1 MDNLSDTL
9 KKLKITAVDRT
20 EDSLEGCLDC
30 LLQAL
35 TQNNMETSE
44 KIQGSGILQLFSS
57 LLIPQSSCTA
67 KVANIIAEVAK
78 NEFMRIPCVD
88 AGLISPLVQ
97 LLNSKDQEVL
107 LQTGRALGNIC
118 YDSHEGRSAVDQA
131 GGAQIVI
138 DHLRSLCS
146 ITDPANEKL
155 LTVFCGMLMNYS
167 NENDSLQA
175 QLINMG
181 VIPTLVTLLGI
192 HYQNAALTEMCLIA
206 FGNLAELESSKEQF
220 ASTNIAEE
228 MVKLFK
234 KQIEHDKR
242 EMIFEVL
249 APLAENDAIKLQLV
263 EAGLVECL
271 LEIVQQKVDSDKED
285 DVAELKTAS
294 DLMVLLLLG
303 GLEIIS
309 LEKRRLHCLYE
320 SMQKLFEGGKG
331 NVFQRVLSWIPSNN
345 HQLQLA
351 GALAIAN
358 FARNDGNCIHMVDN
372 GIVEKLMDL
381 LDRHVEDGNV
391 TVQHAA
397 LSALRNL
404 AIPVVNKAKMLSAGV
419 TEAVLKFLKSEMPPV
434 QFKLLGTL
442 RMLIDAQAE
451 AAEQLG
457 KNIKLVERLVEWCEA
472 KDHAGVMGESNRLLS
487 ALIRH
492 SKSKDV
498 IKTIV
503 QSGGIKHL
511 VTMATSEHVIMQNE
525 ALVALALIAALELDT
540 AEKDLES
547 AKLVQILH
555 KLLADERSAPE
566 IKYNSMVL
574 ICALMGSESLHKE
587 VQDLAFLDVVSKLR
601 SHENKSVAQQA
612 SLTEQRLTVES

>member
-9 KKLKITAVDRT
+9 EKLKLTGSDCT
-20 EDSLEGCLDC
+20 SDKLDGCLDC

-35 TQNNMETSE
+35 GQN
-44 KIQGSGILQLFSS
+44 KQ
-57 LLIPQSSCTA
+57 
-67 KVANIIAEVAK
+67 
-78 NEFMRIPCVD
+78 MRIPCVD
-88 AGLISPLVQ
+88 AGLIPPLVQ
-97 LLNSKDQEVL
+97 LLNCKDQEIL

-118 YDSHEGRSAVDQA
+118 YDSHEGRRAVDQA
-131 GGAQIVI
+131 GGAQIVV
-138 DHLRSLCS
+138 DHLRSICTL
-146 ITDPANEKL
+146 TDPANEKL
-155 LTVFCGMLMNYS
+155 MTVFCGMLMNYS

-181 VIPTLVTLLGI
+181 VIPTLVKLLGV
-192 HYQNAALTEMCLIA
+192 HSQNTHLTEMCLVA

-220 ASTNIAEE
+220 ASTNVADEL
-228 MVKLFK
+228 VKLFK
-234 KQIEHDKR
+234 KQSEHEKK

-271 LEIVQQKVDSDKED
+271 LDIVHLTVNSEKDD

-303 GLEIIS
+303 D
-309 LEKRRLHCLYE
+309 E

-331 NVFQRVLSWIPSNN
+331 SVFQRVLSWLPSHN

-372 GIVEKLMDL
+372 GIVQKLIDL
-381 LDRHVEDGNV
+381 LDRHVEEGNV

-419 TEAVLKFLKSEMPPV
+419 AEEVLKFLKSEMPPV

-457 KNIKLVERLVEWCEA
+457 KNTKLVERLVEWCEA

-498 IKTIV
+498 IRTIV
-503 QSGGIKHL
+503 ESGGIKHL

-525 ALVALALIAALELDT
+525 ALVALGLIAALELQT
-540 AEKDLES
+540 AECELES
-547 AKLVQILH
+547 AKLVQVLH
-555 KLLADERSAPE
+555 RLLSDERSAPE

-574 ICALMGSESLHKE
+574 ICAVMGSEPLHKE
-587 VQDLAFLDVVSKLR
+587 VQSLAFLDVVSKLR
-601 SHENKSVAQQA
+601 SHENKTVAQQA
-612 SLTEQRLTVES
+612 SLTEQKLTVQS

>member
-1 MDNLSDTL
+1 MADNLSEAL
-9 KKLKITAVDRT
+9 KKLKITTTDSTA
-20 EDSLEGCLDC
+20 DSLEGCLDC

-35 TQNNMETSE
+35 AQNNMETSE
-44 KIQGSGILQLFSS
+44 KIQKSGVLQVFAS
-57 LLIPQSSCTA
+57 LLTPQSSCTA
-67 KVANIIAEVAK
+67 KVANIIAEVAR
-78 NEFMRIPCVD
+78 NEFMRNPCVD
-88 AGLISPLVQ
+88 AALIPPLVQ
-97 LLNSKDQEVL
+97 LLNCKDQEIL

-118 YDSHEGRSAVDQA
+118 YDSH
-131 GGAQIVI
+131 
-138 DHLRSLCS
+138 
-146 ITDPANEKL
+146 T
-155 LTVFCGMLMNYS
+155 
-167 NENDSLQA
+167 LQS

-181 VIPTLVTLLGI
+181 VIPTLVKLLGI
-192 HYQNAALTEMCLIA
+192 HCQNAALMEMCLVA

-220 ASTNIAEE
+220 AYTNVAEE
-228 MVKLFK
+228 LVKLFK
-234 KQIEHDKR
+234 KQIEHDKK

-249 APLAENDAIKLQLV
+249 APLAENDVIKLQLV

-271 LEIVQQKVDSDKED
+271 LEIVQNTVDSDKEED
-285 DVAELKTAS
+285 IAELKTSS

-303 GLEIIS
+303 D
-309 LEKRRLHCLYE
+309 E

-331 NVFQRVLSWIPSNN
+331 SVFQRVLSWIPSNS

-372 GIVEKLMDL
+372 GIVQKLMDL
-381 LDRHVEDGNV
+381 LDRHVENGNV

-419 TEAVLKFLKSEMPPV
+419 AEAVLKFLRSEMPPV

-457 KNIKLVERLVEWCEA
+457 KNVKLVERLVEWCEA

-498 IKTIV
+498 IRTIV

-525 ALVALALIAALELDT
+525 ALVALALIAALELGT

-547 AKLVQILH
+547 AQLVQILH
-555 KLLADERSAPE
+555 RLLSDDRSAPE

-574 ICALMGSESLHKE
+574 ICALIGSEPLQKE
-587 VQDLAFLDVVSKLR
+587 VQSMAFLEVVSKLR
-601 SHENKSVAQQA
+601 SHENKTVAQQA
-612 SLTEQRLTVES
+612 SLTEQRLAVES

>member
-1 MDNLSDTL
+1 MFLATACRQARGAAVAASTLSRAVLVASCYCCCYNLSDAL
-9 KKLKITAVDRT
+9 KKLKLTAADST
-20 EDSLEGCLDC
+20 ADSLEGCLDC

-35 TQNNMETSE
+35 AQNNTETSE
-44 KIQGSGILQLFSS
+44 KIQESGILQVFAS
-57 LLIPQSSCTA
+57 LLTAQSSCMA
-67 KVANIIAEVAK
+67 KVAHIIAEVAK
-78 NEFMRIPCVD
+78 NEFMRNPCVD
-88 AGLISPLVQ
+88 AGLIQPLVQ
-97 LLNSKDQEVL
+97 LLNCRDQEVL

-118 YDSHEGRSAVDQA
+118 YDSH
-131 GGAQIVI
+131 
-138 DHLRSLCS
+138 
-146 ITDPANEKL
+146 
-155 LTVFCGMLMNYS
+155 
-167 NENDSLQA
+167 SLQA
-175 QLINMG
+175 QLVNMG
-181 VIPTLVTLLGI
+181 VIPTLVKLLGI
-192 HYQNAALTEMCLIA
+192 HGHNSALTEMCLVA

-228 MVKLFK
+228 LVKLFK
-234 KQIEHDKR
+234 KQTEHEKK

-249 APLAENDAIKLQLV
+249 APLAENDIIKFQLV

-271 LEIVQQKVDSDKED
+271 LEIVHHTVNSDKD
-285 DVAELKTAS
+285 DEVAELKTAS
-294 DLMVLLLLG
+294 DLLVLLLLG
-303 GLEIIS
+303 D
-309 LEKRRLHCLYE
+309 E
-320 SMQKLFEGGKG
+320 SMQKLFDGGKG
-331 NVFQRVLSWIPSNN
+331 SVFQRVISWLPSHN

-372 GIVEKLMDL
+372 GIVQKLMDL
-381 LDRHVEDGNV
+381 LDRHVGDGNV

-404 AIPVVNKAKMLSAGV
+404 AIPVVNKAKMLSVGV
-419 TEAVLKFLKSEMPPV
+419 ADEVLKFLQSEMPPV

-457 KNIKLVERLVEWCEA
+457 KNVKLVERLVEWCDA

-498 IKTIV
+498 IRSIV
-503 QSGGIKHL
+503 HSGGIKYF

-525 ALVALALIAALELDT
+525 ALVALGLIAALELGT
-540 AEKDLES
+540 AEKDLEN
-547 AKLVQILH
+547 AKLIQVLH
-555 KLLADERSAPE
+555 RLLSDERSAPE

-574 ICALMGSESLHKE
+574 ICAVMASEPLHKE
-587 VQDLAFLDVVSKLR
+587 VQNLAFLEVVSKLCG
-601 SHENKSVAQQA
+601 HENKTVAQQA
-612 SLTEQRLTVES
+612 LLTEQRLAVES

>member
-1 MDNLSDTL
+1 MVVISLSDTL

-35 TQNNMETSE
+35 AQNNTETSE
-44 KIQGSGILQLFSS
+44 KIQASGILQLFAS
-57 LLIPQSSCTA
+57 LLTPQSSCKA

-118 YDSHEGRSAVDQA
+118 YDSQ
-131 GGAQIVI
+131 
-138 DHLRSLCS
+138 
-146 ITDPANEKL
+146 
-155 LTVFCGMLMNYS
+155 
-167 NENDSLQA
+167 
-175 QLINMG
+175 
-181 VIPTLVTLLGI
+181 
-192 HYQNAALTEMCLIA
+192 
-206 FGNLAELESSKEQF
+206 SSKEQF

-228 MVKLFK
+228 LVKLFK

-285 DVAELKTAS
+285 DITELKTGS

-303 GLEIIS
+303 D
-309 LEKRRLHCLYE
+309 E

-331 NVFQRVLSWIPSNN
+331 SVFQRVLSWIPSNN

-404 AIPVVNKAKMLSAGV
+404 AIPVINKAKMLSAGV

-457 KNIKLVERLVEWCEA
+457 KNVKLVERLVEWCEA

-498 IKTIV
+498 INTIV

-525 ALVALALIAALELDT
+525 ALVALALIAALELGT

-555 KLLADERSAPE
+555 RLLADERSAPE

>member
-1 MDNLSDTL
+1 MS
-9 KKLKITAVDRT
+9 
-20 EDSLEGCLDC
+20 LDC
-30 LLQAL
+30 W
-35 TQNNMETSE
+35 
-44 KIQGSGILQLFSS
+44 IFIV
-57 LLIPQSSCTA
+57 CT
-67 KVANIIAEVAK
+67 
-78 NEFMRIPCVD
+78 
-88 AGLISPLVQ
+88 
-97 LLNSKDQEVL
+97 NS
-107 LQTGRALGNIC
+107 T
-118 YDSHEGRSAVDQA
+118 EGV
-131 GGAQIVI
+131 
-138 DHLRSLCS
+138 
-146 ITDPANEKL
+146 
-155 LTVFCGMLMNYS
+155 Y
-167 NENDSLQA
+167 SLQA

-181 VIPTLVTLLGI
+181 VIPTLVKLLGI
-192 HYQNAALTEMCLIA
+192 HCQNAALTEMCLVA

-228 MVKLFK
+228 TFISS
-234 KQIEHDKR
+234 Q
-242 EMIFEVL
+242 VL
-249 APLAENDAIKLQLV
+249 VILLTYPLDAIKLQLV

-285 DVAELKTAS
+285 DIAELKTAS

-303 GLEIIS
+303 D
-309 LEKRRLHCLYE
+309 E

-457 KNIKLVERLVEWCEA
+457 KNVKLVERLVEWCEA

-525 ALVALALIAALELDT
+525 ALVALALIAALELGT

-555 KLLADERSAPE
+555 RLLADERSAPE

-612 SLTEQRLTVES
+612 SLTEQRLTVDS

>member
-1 MDNLSDTL
+1 MQEYRQRERGGESLKRDQQQLAFAPDNLSDTL
-9 KKLKITAVDRT
+9 EKLKLSGSDCASEKLD
-20 EDSLEGCLDC
+20 GCLDC

-35 TQNNMETSE
+35 GQNNIESSE
-44 KIQGSGILQLFSS
+44 KIQQSGILQVFAS
-57 LLIPQSSCTA
+57 LLNSQSSCTA
-67 KVANIIAEVAK
+67 KVAHIIAEIAK
-78 NEFMRIPCVD
+78 NEQLRIPCVD
-88 AGLISPLVQ
+88 AGLIPPLIQ
-97 LLNSKDQEVL
+97 LLNCKDQEVL

-118 YDSHEGRSAVDQA
+118 YDSH
-131 GGAQIVI
+131 
-138 DHLRSLCS
+138 
-146 ITDPANEKL
+146 
-155 LTVFCGMLMNYS
+155 
-167 NENDSLQA
+167 SLQA

-181 VIPTLVTLLGI
+181 VIPTLVKLLGV
-192 HYQNAALTEMCLIA
+192 HSQNTPLTEMCLVA

-220 ASTNIAEE
+220 ASTNVAEE
-228 MVKLFK
+228 LVKLFK
-234 KQIEHDKR
+234 KQTEHEKK

-271 LEIVQQKVDSDKED
+271 LDIVHQTMNSEKDE
-285 DVAELKTAS
+285 DVAELKTSS

-303 GLEIIS
+303 D
-309 LEKRRLHCLYE
+309 E

-331 NVFQRVLSWIPSNN
+331 SVFQRVLSWLPSHN

-372 GIVEKLMDL
+372 GIVQKLIDL
-381 LDRHVEDGNV
+381 LDGHVEDGNV

-419 TEAVLKFLKSEMPPV
+419 AEEVLKFLKSEMPPV

-451 AAEQLG
+451 AADQLG
-457 KNIKLVERLVEWCEA
+457 KNTELVERLVEWCEA

-498 IKTIV
+498 IRTIV
-503 QSGGIKHL
+503 ESGGIKHL

-525 ALVALALIAALELDT
+525 ALVALGLIAALALQT
-540 AEKDLES
+540 AESFLES
-547 AKLVQILH
+547 AQLVQVLH
-555 KLLADERSAPE
+555 RLLSDDRSAPE

-574 ICALMGSESLHKE
+574 ICAVMGSEPLHKE
-587 VQDLAFLDVVSKLR
+587 VQSLAFLEVVSKLR
-601 SHENKSVAQQA
+601 SHENKTVAQQA
-612 SLTEQRLTVES
+612 SLTEQKLTVQS

>member
-9 KKLKITAVDRT
+9 KKLKITAADRT
-20 EDSLEGCLDC
+20 DDSLEGCLDC

-44 KIQGSGILQLFSS
+44 KIQGSGILQVFAS

-67 KVANIIAEVAK
+67 KVANVIAEIAK

-118 YDSHEGRSAVDQA
+118 YDSH
-131 GGAQIVI
+131 
-138 DHLRSLCS
+138 
-146 ITDPANEKL
+146 
-155 LTVFCGMLMNYS
+155 
-167 NENDSLQA
+167 SLQA

-181 VIPTLVTLLGI
+181 VIPTLVKLLGI
-192 HYQNAALTEMCLIA
+192 HCQNAALTEMCLVA

-228 MVKLFK
+228 LVKLFK

-242 EMIFEVL
+242 EMVFEVL

-263 EAGLVECL
+263 ESGLVECL
-271 LEIVQQKVDSDKED
+271 LEIVQQKVDSDKEED
-285 DVAELKTAS
+285 IAELKTAS

-303 GLEIIS
+303 D
-309 LEKRRLHCLYE
+309 E

-442 RMLIDAQAE
+442 RMLIDAQE

-457 KNIKLVERLVEWCEA
+457 KNVKLVERLVEWCEA

-525 ALVALALIAALELDT
+525 ALVALALIAALELGT

-547 AKLVQILH
+547 AQLVQILH
-555 KLLADERSAPE
+555 RLLADERSAPE

-574 ICALMGSESLHKE
+574 ICALMGSESLHKK

-612 SLTEQRLTVES
+612 SLTEQRLAVES

>member
-1 MDNLSDTL
+1 MADNLSEAL
-9 KKLKITAVDRT
+9 KKLKITSTDSTAG
-20 EDSLEGCLDC
+20 SLEGCLDC

-35 TQNNMETSE
+35 AQNNMETSE
-44 KIQGSGILQLFSS
+44 KIQKSGVLQVFAS
-57 LLIPQSSCTA
+57 LLTPQSSCTA
-67 KVANIIAEVAK
+67 KVANIIAEVAR
-78 NEFMRIPCVD
+78 NEFMRNPCVD
-88 AGLISPLVQ
+88 AGLIPPLVQ
-97 LLNSKDQEVL
+97 LLNCKDQEVL

-118 YDSHEGRSAVDQA
+118 YDSH
-131 GGAQIVI
+131 
-138 DHLRSLCS
+138 
-146 ITDPANEKL
+146 T
-155 LTVFCGMLMNYS
+155 
-167 NENDSLQA
+167 LQS

-181 VIPTLVTLLGI
+181 VIPTLVKLLGI
-192 HYQNAALTEMCLIA
+192 HCQNAALTEMCLVA

-220 ASTNIAEE
+220 AYTNIAEE
-228 MVKLFK
+228 LVKLFK
-234 KQIEHDKR
+234 KQIEHDKK

-249 APLAENDAIKLQLV
+249 APLAENDVIKLQLV

-271 LEIVQQKVDSDKED
+271 LEIVQKTVDSDKED
-285 DVAELKTAS
+285 DIAELKTAS

-303 GLEIIS
+303 D
-309 LEKRRLHCLYE
+309 E

-331 NVFQRVLSWIPSNN
+331 SVFQRVLSWIPSNS

-372 GIVEKLMDL
+372 GIVQKLMDL

-419 TEAVLKFLKSEMPPV
+419 AEAVLKFLRSEMPPV

-457 KNIKLVERLVEWCEA
+457 KNVKLVERLVEWCEA

-498 IKTIV
+498 IRTIV

-525 ALVALALIAALELDT
+525 ALVALALIAALELVT
-540 AEKDLES
+540 AEKDLEN
-547 AKLVQILH
+547 AQLVQILH
-555 KLLADERSAPE
+555 RLLSDDRSAPE

-574 ICALMGSESLHKE
+574 ICALIGSEPLQKE
-587 VQDLAFLDVVSKLR
+587 VQSMAFLEVISKLR
-601 SHENKSVAQQA
+601 SHENKTVAQQA
-612 SLTEQRLTVES
+612 SLTEQRLAVES

>member
-1 MDNLSDTL
+1 MDNFCEAL
-9 KKLKITAVDRT
+9 KKLKLTSADST

-30 LLQAL
+30 LLKAL
-35 TQNNMETSE
+35 ARNNAEASE
-44 KIQGSGILQLFSS
+44 KIQENGILQVFPG
-57 LLIPQSSCTA
+57 LLGPHSSCTP

-78 NEFMRIPCVD
+78 NEFMRSPCVE
-88 AGLISPLVQ
+88 AGLIPPLVQ
-97 LLNSKDQEVL
+97 LLNCKDQDVL

-118 YDSHEGRSAVDQA
+118 YDSHEGRSAVDRA
-131 GGAQIVI
+131 GGAQIVA
-138 DHLRSLCS
+138 DHIRLLSQN
-146 ITDPANEKL
+146 TDPANQKL

-167 NENDSLQA
+167 NDNDSLQA
-175 QLINMG
+175 QLVNMG
-181 VIPTLVTLLGI
+181 VIPTLVKLLGV
-192 HYQNAALTEMCLIA
+192 HFQNTPLTEMCLIA

-228 MVKLFK
+228 LVKLFRKQTEHEK
-234 KQIEHDKR
+234 K

-249 APLAENDAIKLQLV
+249 APLAENDTIKLQLV
-263 EAGLVECL
+263 DAGLVECL
-271 LEIVQQKVDSDKED
+271 LDVVGQTVDGDKEED
-285 DVAELKTAS
+285 IAELKTAS

-303 GLEIIS
+303 D
-309 LEKRRLHCLYE
+309 E
-320 SMQKLFEGGKG
+320 SMQKLFDEGKG
-331 NVFQRVLSWIPSNN
+331 SVFQRVLSWVPSHN

-358 FARNDGNCIHMVDN
+358 FARNDGNCIHMVDT
-372 GIVEKLMDL
+372 GIVQKLLDL

-404 AIPVVNKAKMLSAGV
+404 AIPVVNKTKLLSAGV
-419 TEAVLKFLKSEMPPV
+419 SEEVLKFLKSEMPPV

-457 KNIKLVERLVEWCEA
+457 KNVKLVERLVEWCEA

-498 IKTIV
+498 VRTVI
-503 QSGGIKHL
+503 QNGGVKHL
-511 VTMATSEHVIMQNE
+511 ATMARSEHMIMQNE
-525 ALVALALIAALELDT
+525 ALVALGLIAALDLGM

-547 AKLVQILH
+547 ATLVQVLH
-555 KLLADERSAPE
+555 KLLSDERSAPE
-566 IKYNSMVL
+566 IKYNSMIL
-574 ICALMGSESLHKE
+574 ICTVMGSKPLHKE
-587 VQDLAFLDVVSKLR
+587 VQGLMFLDVVSKLR
-601 SHENKSVAQQA
+601 SHENKMVAHQA
-612 SLTEQRLTVES
+612 SLTEQRLTAQS

>member
-1 MDNLSDTL
+1 MADNLSDAL
-9 KKLKITAVDRT
+9 KKLKITTTDSTA
-20 EDSLEGCLDC
+20 DSLEGCLDC

-35 TQNNMETSE
+35 AQNNMEASE
-44 KIQGSGILQLFSS
+44 KIQKSGVLQVFGS
-57 LLIPQSSCTA
+57 LLTPQSSCTA
-67 KVANIIAEVAK
+67 KVANIIAEVAR
-78 NEFMRIPCVD
+78 NEFMRNPCVD
-88 AGLISPLVQ
+88 AGLIPPLVQ
-97 LLNSKDQEVL
+97 LLNCKDQEVL

-118 YDSHEGRSAVDQA
+118 YDSH
-131 GGAQIVI
+131 
-138 DHLRSLCS
+138 
-146 ITDPANEKL
+146 T
-155 LTVFCGMLMNYS
+155 
-167 NENDSLQA
+167 LQS

-181 VIPTLVTLLGI
+181 VIPTLVKLLGI
-192 HYQNAALTEMCLIA
+192 HCQNAALTEMCLVA

-220 ASTNIAEE
+220 AYTNIAEE
-228 MVKLFK
+228 LVKLFK

-249 APLAENDAIKLQLV
+249 APLAENDVIKLQLV

-271 LEIVQQKVDSDKED
+271 LEIVQKTVDSDKED

-303 GLEIIS
+303 D
-309 LEKRRLHCLYE
+309 E

-331 NVFQRVLSWIPSNN
+331 SVFQRVLLWIPSNS

-372 GIVEKLMDL
+372 GIVQKLMDL

-419 TEAVLKFLKSEMPPV
+419 AEAVLKFLRSEMPPV

-457 KNIKLVERLVEWCEA
+457 KNVKLVERLVEWCEA

-498 IKTIV
+498 IRTIV

-525 ALVALALIAALELDT
+525 ALVALALIAALELVT
-540 AEKDLES
+540 AEKDLEN
-547 AKLVQILH
+547 AQLVQILH
-555 KLLADERSAPE
+555 RLLSDDRSAPE

-574 ICALMGSESLHKE
+574 ICALIGSEPLQKE
-587 VQDLAFLDVVSKLR
+587 VQSMAFLEVISKLR
-601 SHENKSVAQQA
+601 SHENKTVAQQA
-612 SLTEQRLTVES
+612 SLTEQRLAVES